1 MVRSILV
8 AAFRRCIEIPV
19 GPEELLAAAPERRVR
34 MKDLAGR
41 VLEEDAIPGAILG
54 FRVRVH

>member
-1 MVRSILV
+1 V
-8 AAFRRCIEIPV
+8 
-19 GPEELLAAAPERRVR
+19 
-34 MKDLAGR
+34 KDLAGR